1 MGSLRGLSQMESDA
15 MAVVQ
20 LLDEATENLDELQ
33 LQKVFEDGEARSREA
48 LNDHYV
54 SLRLI
59 K

>member
-1 MGSLRGLSQMESDA
+1 

>member
-33 LQKVFEDGEARSREA
+33 LQKVFEDGEARCREA